1 MFKETRNDDNSTIK
15 RLFAVFVRKL
25 LYVNS
30 SIKAVQQILN
40 YLSKEIGDLNEFK
53 LLFEQITNESRKL
66 LNLDENVRVN
76 QEKVTDEELFTA
88 NQLLIYSQGNDQL
101 LTREANYKIYLKILG
116 QNAKHSKD
124 KFGNLMVNIKNKVKK
139 SIETKSIDQKRANEI
154 KEIIKE
160 EYNRLVEDENNHFN
174 LKEFHS
180 PELSYAIFYLQELN
194 KEFNRCS

>member
-15 RLFAVFVRKL
+15 RSFAGFVRKL